1 MSAPDCSTPQSAT
14 ERRPT
19 GSFENGFFVP
29 HHSVETSKRRASAT
43 STIVSR
49 ERSATPEWYY
59 DADGLDHLNPAGVRT
74 GAAYAALETHGSNF
88 SSWRDS
94 VSGGN
99 YEHAAS
105 RKRRRLSPV
114 EYVKAGIRRLWPT
127 PVGTPSHGLPMTCG
141 HTQSETALDHY
152 HPLEVEAD
160 TFSLVDYWVSMGYAP
175 TLNAVRP
182 ARPRTVSLP
191 SVVTNDSWASVRWLG
206 HSTYMAGP
214 LHAHQMNAPNP
225 ESEESSA
232 SEPVSPVTQ
241 VPMSPRLEGESKGD
255 DLDSQMEAL
264 LI

>member
-29 HHSVETSKRRASAT
+29 HHHVATSKRRASAT
-43 STIVSR
+43 STLSSR

-74 GAAYAALETHGSNF
+74 GAAYAALETHGTNF
-88 SSWRDS
+88 RSGRDS
-94 VSGGN
+94 ISGDI
-99 YEHAAS
+99 YEHASS

-114 EYVKAGIRRLWPT
+114 EYVKAGVRRLWPPPVDT
-127 PVGTPSHGLPMTCG
+127 PPHSLPMTCG
-141 HTQSETALDHY
+141 YTQSETALDHY
-152 HPLEVEAD
+152 HPLEIETD
-160 TFSLVDYWVSMGYAP
+160 TFSLIEYWISMGYAP
-175 TLNAVRP
+175 TLEAVRP

-191 SVVTNDSWASVRWLG
+191 SIVANDSWASVRWWG

-214 LHAHQMNAPNP
+214 PQSYQMNAPKP

-241 VPMSPRLEGESKGD
+241 VPVSRRLEGESRED